1 MPIDFREFIMTV
13 YINSYSGKCHIC
25 GTKVAE
31 KQGFAFK
38 KAGDRC
44 YYHTCASAACIA
56 DSPAE
61 VQAKANEKPRREIT
75 AEGQIFMPYEPEA
88 LPILRGMP
96 SAKFNRDLKCWEVS
110 TEPKD
115 RARVVEGCKR
125 LNLEMPNGFERV
137 ELSNADQA
145 AVKRAIIGGAYGY
158 QQEGVRFLSQH
169 DRALLGDDMG
179 LGKTFQSVMAI
190 EDRAIV
196 VCPATLKLNW
206 ANEVRK
212 WRKDLT
218 PVVCKGR
225 NGFKLPASGEV
236 VILNY
241 EILPQE
247 FNPTDKYG
255 YEHNIPALWLK
266 VFKKTTAIFDEAH
279 LCKSYKAIRSKRAKV
294 LALECKNAWAL
305 TGTPLMSNPFD
316 LWGVLST
323 FGMAKTVFGG
333 WSGFLLNMNGYRG
346 RFGYHFDKPDG
357 SVPERMRRVMLRRM
371 KDEVLTDLPQKQI
384 QDIVVDLSG
393 NLKKQVNQAW
403 SQMQQMGLEALPP
416 FSAFSE
422 IRAKLAADR
431 IPALIELV
439 EGFEDAGEPV
449 VVFSAHRAPVE
460 AMAKR
465 DGWAVILGDTS
476 QKARQEAVEDFQAG
490 LLKGIACTIKAGGTG
505 ITLTKASKMIFCD
518 LEWNPALNMQAEDRI
533 CRIGQKAS
541 SLQYIRLVSDH
552 TMDQHV
558 LNLLDQKT
566 ALINAAIENQV
577 EQSTSTN
584 KGDAVTVIQ
593 ETREERDERIAK
605 AAQKATQKKAQSKVQ
620 TNKGTWVG
628 RMNGFSSTALSS
640 NVKATIPQAV
650 AYMQSVCDGAF
661 AKDDQGFNAPDAAI
675 MHTITTSQL
684 LSNDEDLLRFC
695 WWTLRKYKGQ
705 CEARFP
711 SLY

>member
-1 MPIDFREFIMTV
+1 MTV
-13 YINSYSGKCHIC
+13 YINRYSGNCHIC
-25 GTKVAE
+25 GVLVAE

-38 KAGDRC
+38 KAGATRYSFC
-44 YYHTCASAACIA
+44 CSSSACIA

-61 VQAKANEKPRREIT
+61 VQAKANDKPRREIT
-75 AEGQIFMPYEPEA
+75 AEGQVFMPYEAEA

-115 RARVVEGCKR
+115 RARVVDGCKR

-137 ELSNADQA
+137 ELSNADLK
-145 AVKRAIIGGAYGY
+145 AVKRAMIGGAYGY

-190 EDRAIV
+190 EDRAVV

-241 EILPQE
+241 EIIPTE
-247 FNPTDKYG
+247 FTPTDKYG
-255 YEHNIPALWLK
+255 EQHDVPELWIK
-266 VFKKTTAIFDEAH
+266 VLSKTTSIFDEAH
-279 LCKSYKAIRSKRAKV
+279 LCKSHKAMRSKRAKV
-294 LALECKNAWAL
+294 LASVCKNAWAL
-305 TGTPLMSNPFD
+305 TGTPLLSKPFD

-323 FGMAKTVFGG
+323 FGMAHTVFGG
-333 WSGFLLNMNGYRG
+333 WGGFLRSMNGYKG
-346 RFGYHFDKPDG
+346 RYGYVFGEPDA
-357 SVPERMRRVMLRRM
+357 SVPERLRRAMLRRM
-371 KDEVLTDLPQKQI
+371 KDEVLTDLPAKQM
-384 QDIVVDLSG
+384 QDLVVDLSG
-393 NLKKQVNQAW
+393 KLKKQVNQAW

-465 DGWAVILGDTS
+465 DGWAVILGDTT
-476 QKARQEAVEDFQAG
+476 QKARQKAVEDFQAG

-533 CRIGQKAS
+533 CRIGQNAS

-552 TMDQHV
+552 AMDQHV
-558 LNLLDQKT
+558 LSLLDQKT

-628 RMNGFSSTALSS
+628 RMNGFSSTAIPS

-675 MHTITTSQL
+675 MHTITTSKL

-705 CEARFP
+705 CEAKFP

>member
-1 MPIDFREFIMTV
+1 MPIIFREFVMTV
-13 YINSYSGKCHIC
+13 YINRYIGKCHIC
-25 GTKVAE
+25 GTTVAE

-38 KAGDRC
+38 LAGDRRYSFC
-44 YYHTCASAACIA
+44 CASAACIA

-75 AEGQIFMPYEPEA
+75 AEGQVFMPYEPEA

-125 LNLEMPNGFERV
+125 LNLEMPEGFEKV

-145 AVKRAIIGGAYGY
+145 AVKRAIVGGAYGY

-196 VCPATLKLNW
+196 VCPATLKINW

-241 EILPQE
+241 EILPTD
-247 FNPTDKYG
+247 FTPTDKYG
-255 YEHNIPALWLK
+255 EQHNVPELWVK
-266 VFKKTTAIFDEAH
+266 VLSKTTAIFDEAH
-279 LCKSYKAIRSKRAKV
+279 LCKSHKAMRSKRAKV
-294 LALECKNAWAL
+294 LASVCKNAWAL
-305 TGTPLMSNPFD
+305 TGTPLLSKPFD

-323 FGMAKTVFGG
+323 FGMARTVFGG
-333 WSGFLLNMNGYRG
+333 WRGFLRTMDGHQG
-346 RFGYHFDKPDG
+346 RFGYTFGEPDA
-357 SVPERMRRVMLRRM
+357 SVPERLRRVMLRRM
-371 KDEVLTDLPQKQI
+371 KDEVLTELPAKQMQDL
-384 QDIVVDLSG
+384 VVDLSG
-393 NLKKQVNQAW
+393 NLKKRVNKAW
-403 SQMQQMGLEALPP
+403 SQMQELGLESLPP

-431 IPALIELV
+431 IPALTELV

-465 DGWAVILGDTS
+465 DGWAVILGDTPHS
-476 QKARQEAVEDFQAG
+476 ARQKAVEDFQAG
-490 LLKGIACTIKAGGTG
+490 NLKGIACTIKAGGTG

-533 CRIGQKAS
+533 CRIGQQAS

-552 TMDQHV
+552 AMDQHV
-558 LNLLDQKT
+558 LSLLDQKT

-577 EQSTSTN
+577 EQSISTN
-584 KGDAVTVIQ
+584 KGDAVTIIQ

-605 AAQKATQKKAQSKVQ
+605 AAQKAAQKKAQSKVQ

-628 RMNGFSSTALSS
+628 RMNGFSSTAIPST
-640 NVKATIPQAV
+640 VKATIPQAV

-684 LSNDEDLLRFC
+684 LSKDEDLLRFV

-711 SLY
+711 SLF